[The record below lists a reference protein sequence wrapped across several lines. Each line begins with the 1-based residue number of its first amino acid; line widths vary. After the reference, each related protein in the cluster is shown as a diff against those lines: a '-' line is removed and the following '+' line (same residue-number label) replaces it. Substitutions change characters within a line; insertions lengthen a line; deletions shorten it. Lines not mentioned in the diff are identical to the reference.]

1 MDMNQAA
8 GWWMNISWLEL
19 SWLAVGFAA
28 QAMFSMRF
36 LMQWIASERAR
47 RSVVPEVFWYYSFAG
62 GLMLF
67 VYAIYRADPVF
78 ILGQGTGLF
87 IYSRNIYF
95 IWRAK
100 KMAAMSGKEAVSTP
114 AAKVPAE

>member
-87 IYSRNIYF
+87 IYTRNIYF
-95 IWRAK
+95 IWRTK
-100 KMAAMSGKEAVSTP
+100 KMAAASDQESLP
-114 AAKVPAE
+114 APGAKVPAE